1 MEQPGGE
8 FVPPVPTAPV
18 TGAASAP
25 TGVAGPETGQGL
37 QWRAHRVVLP
47 LVPRVGFF
55 ALMFI
60 GRLGPWFPLDWPGTD
75 VRSVGFCA
83 LMLIGSFGLWS
94 FAWVWHTAQ
103 EVSPRI
109 KRAIG
114 EGTWSPEARTA
125 LVWVPIV
132 GLIVVYQSWRDI
144 SHFATQAGTKSFS
157 PGGYLA
163 GYVVVS
169 LLPFFGIFGVAFPW
183 VVQEK
188 MNDAWRAAEPERAA
202 KAPMMQADWI
212 PLGIGLAIWGLFV
225 ISFLAS
231 F

>member
-37 QWRAHRVVLP
+37 QWRANGVVLP
-47 LVPRVGFF
+47 V
-55 ALMFI
+55 
-60 GRLGPWFPLDWPGTD
+60 